1 MYRIC
6 FSIVVTLLLLP
17 AIAAA
22 ADAETTGIMVTG
34 SGEVK
39 AQPDIAYVTLG
50 VNTQSDDAAKAAKD
64 NAGITNSVIA
74 AVMKAGIAKS
84 DIETTNYS
92 VNPIMDYKKSPP
104 VTVGYGV
111 SNQIRLTIR
120 NLARVGSIID
130 IGVKAGANN
139 VQGVDFSI
147 ENDTTL
153 RGQALVKA
161 IAQAKSKAQAM
172 ADAAGVKLGRL
183 VSMSEAGGYAPRPML
198 AGLTKSEAAPT
209 PIIPGELTVSAS
221 VTMVYAIL

>member
-1 MYRIC
+1 
-6 FSIVVTLLLLP
+6 
-17 AIAAA
+17 
-22 ADAETTGIMVTG
+22 
-34 SGEVK
+34 
-39 AQPDIAYVTLG
+39 VTLG

-64 NAGITNSVIA
+64 NAGITNAVIA

-120 NLARVGSIID
+120 DLARVGSIID

-147 ENDTTL
+147 ENDTEL
-153 RGQALVKA
+153 RGRALVKA
-161 IAQAKSKAQAM
+161 IVQAQSKAQVM
-172 ADAAGVKLGRL
+172 ASAAGVKLGRL
-183 VSMSEAGGYAPRPML
+183 ISMSEAGGYTPRPML
-198 AGLTKSEAAPT
+198 ASYAKSEAAPT